1 MNSLNRTPIL
11 PQQTTQGSQA
21 PQQTSVIINDSNLWA
36 NIPEELKERAQWA
49 VSGASKAPLYVVDGY
64 PVPAKSN
71 DPATWMNFND
81 ACTFAWNNRGR
92 VTSHTDKHGIEVKQQ
107 GYCIGYMLSAD
118 DPFTCID
125 LDVKD
130 ASNCTDASQWTTPD
144 QYELYQRIILNFAS
158 FTEYSRSGKGFH
170 IWVKGNIGKGRRRE
184 GVEVYS
190 QERFIVCTGNIYKN
204 HSINERSEFLN
215 NMVTQL
221 SPLKL
226 TSDIE
231 PIDDQPQVES
241 DESIIEKASKAE
253 NKHKFQALWNAEL
266 DTDLHTIGL
275 DHSQADASLV
285 QILAFYT
292 PNNEQLIRLWHQS
305 NLGKR
310 KKAKREDYINL
321 TVNKARLHTMID
333 NIEAAK
339 SIQKGKE
346 IAEQLLKNHAEKKFN
361 KSQLPFFMTDEDLE
375 KLPPPSWLVDDII
388 PETGIGVI
396 YGESGS
402 YKSFLTID
410 LLAHIGNGKS
420 WFGKNTKHK
429 PVIYIPLE
437 GKGGIPKRIK
447 AWKIHNHGSS
457 NIKVIHNP
465 IDFRDNSNIGYLIE
479 QIKDAELDGG
489 VICIDTLAQAGGD
502 MDENSSKDMGK
513 MIKTFQ
519 HIQQEL
525 GGVVLIVHH
534 SGKDKGRGMRGHSS
548 LYASLDFALECNA
561 LDKNKR
567 KASFKIAKS
576 KDGDSSL
583 NYNFTLNII
592 NTGNEDD
599 GKAITS
605 LAVSPLVDITTIQKS
620 ELEKQELAELDKSD
634 DIFIWNWISRE
645 CSQGNY
651 PSKNSLKG
659 QLNEMK
665 VKWDITQK
673 RIYSAVDRLLA
684 TEKIKS
690 DKHNGN
696 PHLRAISNQAPLGGS
711 PHY

>member
-1 MNSLNRTPIL
+1 MNSLNRDHTL
-11 PQQTTQGSQA
+11 PQQTKQGSQA
-21 PQQTSVIINDSNLWA
+21 QQQTYIINNSNLWA
-36 NIPEELKERAQWA
+36 NIPEELKERPQWV
-49 VSGASKAPLYVVDGY
+49 VSGASKAPLYLKNEKVIG
-64 PVPAKSN
+64 AKST
-71 DPATWMNFND
+71 DPATWMSFND
-81 ACTFAWNNRGR
+81 ACKLACDNQDLIT
-92 VTSHTDKHGIEVKQQ
+92 THTDKHGIKTTQQ
-107 GYCIGYMLSAD
+107 GYSIGYMLSAE

-130 ASNCTDASQWTTPD
+130 ATNCTDASKWTTPE

-241 DESIIEKASKAE
+241 DESIIEKASNAE

-275 DHSQADASLV
+275 DHSKADASLV
-285 QILAFYT
+285 QIFAFYT
-292 PNNEQLIRLWHQS
+292 PNNEQLIRLWHRS

-310 KKAKREDYINL
+310 NKAKREDYINL
-321 TVNKARLHTMID
+321 TVNKARLNAMSDLIK
-333 NIEAAK
+333 E
-339 SIQKGKE
+339 QKYFEHGKQM
-346 IAEQLLKNHAEKKFN
+346 AESLMTTYNNKKFN

-410 LLAHIGNGKS
+410 LLAHIGNGRA
-420 WFGKNTKHK
+420 WFGKDTKKK
-429 PVIYIPLE
+429 PVIYIALE
-437 GKGGIPKRIK
+437 GNAGIPKRIK
-447 AWKIHNHGSS
+447 AWKIHN
-457 NIKVIHNP
+457 
-465 IDFRDNSNIGYLIE
+465 RTNSNINNLNRDININFRDKSNIDYLIE
-479 QIKDAELDGG
+479 KIKDAGLDGG

-502 MDENSSKDMGK
+502 MDENSSKDMGY

-519 HIQQEL
+519 YIQQEL

-534 SGKDKGRGMRGHSS
+534 IGKAKDKGMRGHSS
-548 LYASLDFALECNA
+548 LYASLDFALECIA
-561 LDKNKR
+561 HDKNKR
-567 KASFKIAKS
+567 NASFKIAKS

-592 NTGNEDD
+592 NTGNEDN

-605 LAVSPLVDITTIQKS
+605 LAVSPVVDMTTIQKS
-620 ELEKQELAELDKSD
+620 ELEKQKLAELDKSD
-634 DIFIWNWISRE
+634 DIFIWNWISKE
-645 CSQGNY
+645 CAQGNT

-665 VKWDITQK
+665 MEYDIIQN
-673 RIYSAVDRLLA
+673 RIFSAVDRLLA
-684 TEKIKS
+684 SGKVIREKQS
-690 DKHNGN
+690 GN
-696 PHLRAISNQAPLGGS
+696 PYLRAISN
-711 PHY
+711 

>member
-321 TVNKARLHTMID
+321 TVNKARLHTMSDLIK
-333 NIEAAK
+333 E
-339 SIQKGKE
+339 QKYFEHGKQM
-346 IAEQLLKNHAEKKFN
+346 AESLMTTYNNKKFN

-375 KLPPPSWLVDDII
+375 KLPPPSWLVDDLI

-410 LLAHIGNGKS
+410 LLAHIGNGKA
-420 WFGKNTKHK
+420 WFGKDTKQK
-429 PVIYIPLE
+429 PVIYIALE

-447 AWKIHNHGSS
+447 SWKIHNHSSS

-465 IDFRDNSNIGYLIE
+465 IDFRDNSNIEYLIE
-479 QIKDAELDGG
+479 KIKDAELDGG
-489 VICIDTLAQAGGD
+489 VICVDTLAQAGGD

-519 HIQQEL
+519 YIQQEL

-592 NTGNEDD
+592 NTGYENN
-599 GKAITS
+599 GKPITS
-605 LAVSPLVDITTIQKS
+605 LAVSPVVDMTTIQKS
-620 ELEKQELAELDKSD
+620 ELEKQKLAELDKSD
-634 DIFIWNWISRE
+634 DIFIWNWISKE
-645 CSQGNY
+645 CAQGNT

-665 VKWDITQK
+665 MEYDIIQN
-673 RIYSAVDRLLA
+673 RIFSAVDRLLA
-684 TEKIKS
+684 SGKVIRVKQS
-690 DKHNGN
+690 GN
-696 PHLRAISNQAPLGGS
+696 PYLRAISN
-711 PHY
+711 